1 MLTHPAGLLILV
13 CAFPAGGDAQPL
25 RANEAAALEA
35 SGTSFAGK
43 RPGDPHF
50 IRFEMITRTL
60 KKDIKGAIRMAE
72 ALQEKEGWQVYATAR
87 LRRLERVQSASG
99 FELANLW
106 SVLFALSLGI
116 FVLGGGR
123 QLLRPSMETLALLG
137 LGGGTVIVGYFICPR
152 YVIVLGFTTLVVGV
166 LNHAAISS
174 VRKVKP
180 AARARVLFA
189 TVYFVGLFGLLG
201 LLFTRVHLI

>member
-1 MLTHPAGLLILV
+1 MSSNLAYYAPMLTNPAGYYFLV

-35 SGTSFAGK
+35 SGTSFAAK
-43 RPGDPHF
+43 RPGDPYF

-72 ALQEKEGWQVYATAR
+72 ALQEKEDQALCVSTLAST
-87 LRRLERVQSASG
+87 ERMQSASG

-123 QLLRPSMETLALLG
+123 QLLKPSMETWLTR
-137 LGGGTVIVGYFICPR
+137 LGGGIVIVAILS
-152 YVIVLGFTTLVVGV
+152 VL
-166 LNHAAISS
+166 SMRS
-174 VRKVKP
+174 P
-180 AARARVLFA
+180 
-189 TVYFVGLFGLLG
+189 
-201 LLFTRVHLI
+201 